1 LQSPQWQVREAAL
14 EEIIQEIATVYGKK
28 EGFEVAFNQLVKMS
42 MDQKINQIIIQT
54 VNLIEAIILTQ
65 P

>member
-1 LQSPQWQVREAAL
+1 VREAAL

-42 MDQKINQIIIQT
+42 MD
-54 VNLIEAIILTQ
+54 
-65 P
+65 

>member
-1 LQSPQWQVREAAL
+1 LREAAL